1 MDNELEKYKANTIKS
16 AALHTQA
23 CEIMAGGVSHNIRY
37 HSPYPCYFARGK
49 GSRFWDI
56 DGNEYLDFW
65 MGHYCNILGH
75 APEAI
80 TSVLREKI
88 DTGLQC
94 GLVTPYQIE
103 LAELICRHI
112 PSAEKV
118 RFCCSGTESTIYA
131 LRLARSY
138 THRNKVIKMEGG
150 WHGAAT
156 ESTTEDGEDYLKNN
170 PRVLKLKDPRTV
182 VVPFNDV
189 QKTIEAIRMHSD
201 DLAAVIMEPIA
212 GKGGFI
218 PAKEEYLRAIR
229 EETQR
234 VGTLLIFDEIVSAF
248 RVGLG
253 GAQELFGVLPDITTL
268 GKLLGGGLPIG
279 AIAARADILDGC
291 SPTVRK
297 KDRVMIGGGTFS
309 CLPLAMMAGTILIRY
324 LEENKDQI
332 YPSLEKMG
340 HWTRK
345 KIEEAFATHGIYARC
360 TGIGSLFMTHFPLK
374 QGMELISPH
383 QTSFHC
389 DVQRREIEL
398 KIRLL
403 NRGVFVMHGGGTISA
418 AHSWDDLTL
427 FINKM
432 DEVAYEM
439 RTNSS
444 GYAEVV

>member
-1 MDNELEKYKANTIKS
+1 MDNELKQYKANTIKS
-16 AALHTQA
+16 AKMHAEA

-37 HSPYPCYFARGK
+37 HPPYPCYFARGK

-75 APEAI
+75 APEPI
-80 TSVLREKI
+80 ISVLREKMDI
-88 DTGLQC
+88 GLQC
-94 GLVTPYQIE
+94 GLVTPYQVE

-118 RFCCSGTESTIYA
+118 RFCCSGTESTTYA
-131 LRLARSY
+131 LRLARFY
-138 THRNKVIKMEGG
+138 TQRNTAIKMEGG
-150 WHGAAT
+150 WHGAVT
-156 ESTTEDGEDYLKNN
+156 ESTTENGQDYLKNN
-170 PRVLKLKDPRTV
+170 TKVLELKDLRTV

-189 QKTIEAIRMHSD
+189 ERTIEAIKIHAD

-218 PAKEEYLRAIR
+218 PANEEYLRAIR

-234 VGTLLIFDEIVSAF
+234 VGALLIFDEIVSAF
-248 RVGLG
+248 RIGLG

-268 GKLLGGGLPIG
+268 GKLLGGGLSIG
-279 AIAARADILDGC
+279 AIATRADILDRC
-291 SPTVRK
+291 SPILRK
-297 KDRVMIGGGTFS
+297 EDRVMIGGGTFS
-309 CLPLAMMAGTILIRY
+309 CLPLTMMAGTILIRY

-332 YPSLEKMG
+332 YPTLERMG
-340 HWTRK
+340 NWTRK
-345 KIEEAFATHGIYARC
+345 KIEEVFATHGIYARC
-360 TGIGSLFMTHFPLK
+360 TGIGSLFMTHFPLRR
-374 QGMELISPH
+374 GMELISPH
-383 QTSFHC
+383 QTCFHC
-389 DVQRREIEL
+389 DVQRRDIEL

-427 FINKM
+427 FIEKM

-439 RTNSS
+439 RANSL
-444 GYAEVV
+444 GYEKVA